1 MATFRIENE
10 LLTLIKEN
18 PFKLEREIQNL
29 VEKNLTT
36 LMGLEFIRTEF
47 SINSFRID
55 SLAFDSE
62 KKSFVIIEYKRDRS
76 FSVID
81 QGYAYLSLML
91 NNKAD
96 FILEYNESKAE
107 SLKRSDVD
115 WSQSKVVFISPS
127 FTAIQKEAINFKD
140 LPIELWEIKRFYNNT
155 LFFDQIISKSSVES
169 IKALSNDEIITTV
182 SNEIKVYSEQDHL
195 EKVKE
200 ESILCIYAQI
210 KEYLLSLDEDIS
222 ICPKKQTIGFKIG
235 NKVFCDI
242 VTQNKGIRLFL
253 NAKKGV
259 LKDPEKITRD
269 VSEVG
274 HWGNGAYEIHFP
286 LNNDVDIYYVFDLL
300 RQTINKNK
308 DE

>member
-62 KKSFVIIEYKRDRS
+62 KKSFVIIEYKRDRN

-127 FTAIQKEAINFKD
+127 FTVFQKEAINFKD

-155 LFFDQIISKSSVES
+155 LFFDQIISKSSGES
-169 IKALSNDEIITTV
+169 IKALSNDETITTV

-253 NAKKGV
+253 NAKKGG